1 MNSLQSKSFIQIW
14 ADSMLTKQDY
24 LKDIAGMVKKMW
36 LKTGE
41 LDPKSDS
48 YKSAGNKAI
57 LKDR

>member
-1 MNSLQSKSFIQIW
+1 
-14 ADSMLTKQDY
+14 MLTKQDY
-24 LKDIAGMVKKMW
+24 LKDTAGMVEKMW

-48 YKSAGNKAI
+48 YKSGGNKAI